1 MRLNKEFKNNCKNI
15 NRISDSKVIVIT
27 NKGYEIE
34 IVNTCAGFYSLTN
47 IKEYGEIYS
56 VDKLKDMLNMFKRLN
71 WI

>member
-34 IVNTCAGFYSLTN
+34 IINTYAGFYSLVN

-71 WI
+71 WM